1 MTRIGGRKWQALA
14 SFSWLLMDKLVALGG
29 AAIVNIVIA
38 RHLGPY
44 DFGLLNYVV
53 SMAALAAAVGGLGI
67 TGPLMRD
74 LAYDPDDEPKILG
87 SASVLTTAAM
97 TIVTLA
103 VAIFTLVMPPLDPRI
118 PWLRSEEHTSELQSL
133 MRMKYDGLCFK
144 K

>member
-1 MTRIGGRKWQALA
+1 MRISDWSSDVCFFR
-14 SFSWLLMDKLVALGG
+14 SLLMDKLVALGG

-87 SASVLTTAAM
+87 SASVLTTADRKS
-97 TIVTLA
+97 TRLN
-103 VAIFTLVMPPLDPRI
+103 
-118 PWLRSEEHTSELQSL
+118 SSH
-133 MRMKYDGLCFK
+133 
-144 K
+144 

>member
-67 TGPLMRD
+67 TGQLMRE
-74 LAYDPDDEPKILG
+74 LAYDPDDEPQLLG
-87 SASVLTTAAM
+87 SASVFTPSATP
-97 TIVTLA
+97 IRKLA
-103 VAIFTLVMPPLDPRI
+103 VHIFTIYITQL
-118 PWLRSEEHTSELQSL
+118 
-133 MRMKYDGLCFK
+133 
-144 K
+144 